1 MEISSYVPTA
11 TKTLFKSISTAY
23 LKYFATLL
31 SSPDLQDQCND
42 CVRFIFFVKQFVTCH
57 QQ

>member
-1 MEISSYVPTA
+1 MEMSPYIA
-11 TKTLFKSISTAY
+11 FLFESISTAY

-31 SSPDLQDQCND
+31 SPPDLQDQCND